1 MALLVQHFCGEF
13 FLSEFV
19 FGYFKAKKKF
29 LKKGRVGKGLLAGPL
44 KKELFLQLP
53 LETPLLAQYCD
64 YEHSRTLS
72 LLSFLYFFLC
82 AQIRLSVLS
91 KYICVVWD
99 RVEDPGVLVGCGSVL
114 K

>member
-1 MALLVQHFCGEF
+1 MA
-13 FLSEFV
+13 
-19 FGYFKAKKKF
+19 
-29 LKKGRVGKGLLAGPL
+29 RPL
-44 KKELFLQLP
+44 NKELFLQLP

-64 YEHSRTLS
+64 HEHSRTLS

-99 RVEDPGVLVGCGSVL
+99 RVEAPGVLVGSGFWIFWSDPDFGVLVGSRFERF
-114 K
+114 